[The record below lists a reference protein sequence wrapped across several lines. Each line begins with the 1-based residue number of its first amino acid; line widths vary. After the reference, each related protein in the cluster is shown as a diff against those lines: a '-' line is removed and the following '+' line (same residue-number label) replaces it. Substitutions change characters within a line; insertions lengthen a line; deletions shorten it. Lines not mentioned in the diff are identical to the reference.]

1 MPRKGGSNRNAEA
14 AVDLLVSEMRDRAY
28 GVDDAWKAIVRLL
41 LTCEVWRGHS
51 WIPLH
56 GEPVFRESNDYK
68 LRADGSPTKA
78 LEEARMI
85 RDYIAEQLE
94 IPRQN
99 LCSEIGTYLRA
110 LNVQP
115 NNPRG
120 HAFRSIVAE
129 LLGRFGDQGLIVEEE
144 VDPYGV
150 LKGVPFSY
158 RSAKPKVDI
167 MIWRDSL
174 LVGLCS
180 VRWSY
185 RHDRVDMLEEASM
198 YMPSARRLNPN
209 CNFFGVTA
217 EINPARLKK
226 VVMQTEPVARHAAI
240 TRLVH
245 VHPPLA
251 TSVIGHD
258 AELADLMDLAEWVR
272 DSKNWR

>member
-14 AVDLLVSEMRDRAY
+14 AVELFVSEMETRRY
-28 GVDDAWKAIVRLL
+28 GPDSAWKAIVRLL
-41 LTCEVWRGHS
+41 LTCEVWRDKT
-51 WIPLH
+51 WVPLLNQ
-56 GEPVFRESNDYK
+56 PVFRESNDYK
-68 LRADGSPTKA
+68 MKAGGEPSKA

-85 RDYIAEQLE
+85 GDYIARELQV
-94 IPRQN
+94 PRDA
-99 LCSEIGTYLRA
+99 LCTEIGTFLRS

-129 LLGRFGDQGLIVEEE
+129 LLARFGDPGLTIEEE
-144 VDPYGV
+144 VDPYRV
-150 LKGVPFSY
+150 LTGVPFSY

-167 MIWRDSL
+167 MVWRGTL
-174 LVGLCS
+174 LVALCS

-198 YMPSARRLNPN
+198 YMPSARRINGN
-209 CNFFGVTA
+209 CNFFGITA

-226 VVMQTEPVARHAAI
+226 VVNQTEPVARHAAM

-245 VHPPLA
+245 LHPPLA
-251 TSVIGHD
+251 TSVIGHNG
-258 AELADLMDLAEWVR
+258 ALNHLMDLAEWVR
-272 DSKNWR
+272 DSERWR